1 MVEFVTN
8 NAILLIIGGI
18 ILIMA
23 LIGYFAENSEL
34 GKKVMQAKP
43 KKKEKNSAEKI
54 EDEQTSTD
62 VWTENV
68 NTDENEK
75 EIITNND
82 VNNWLDG
89 PLDFSAQ
96 SSENST
102 LNEVNVSPLSD
113 GNYSSIEV
121 LDYESDNDFDS
132 IEVLD
137 YSLDDEKENK
147 DEVWT

>member
-89 PLDFSAQ
+89 PLDFSID

-102 LNEVNVSPLSD
+102 LNEVNVSSLSD

-121 LDYESDNDFDS
+121 LDYESDNNFDS